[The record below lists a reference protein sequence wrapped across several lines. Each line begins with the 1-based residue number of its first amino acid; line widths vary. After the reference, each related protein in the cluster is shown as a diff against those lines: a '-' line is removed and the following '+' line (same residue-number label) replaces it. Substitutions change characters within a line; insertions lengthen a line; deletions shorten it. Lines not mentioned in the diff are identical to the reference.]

1 MSDPFSFDDDIPAA
15 PADPHLLEA
24 LEQEAPILVR
34 MRKFATTLREV
45 DWFAHL
51 GERPAP
57 IVREISASYLER
69 LGFPDAELAILP
81 DWEDAAA
88 AAETLDW
95 ASPAW
100 DAEELARA
108 DLTARALEVMS
119 EEALEV
125 GLTLVAQHAGDAAKA
140 AMESEAALWDMEE
153 EGPRQLAVGAAA
165 QTANSAALL
174 LVAAVADPDL
184 DGPDHLFTWKLRLFQ
199 AGRWPVA
206 LVGGSFNLF

>member
-1 MSDPFSFDDDIPAA
+1 MTPFDDDETDGLEGIDPA
-15 PADPHLLEA
+15 LMQSLEM
-24 LEQEAPILVR
+24 ETPILMR
-34 MRKFATTLREV
+34 LRKFASTLGEV
-45 DWFAHL
+45 NWFAHL

-57 IVREISASYLER
+57 IVGEASSFYLDR

-81 DWEDAAA
+81 TWEDAAD

-100 DAEELARA
+100 EAEELARA
-108 DLTARALEVMS
+108 DLTAKALSVLS

-125 GLTLVAQHAGDAAKA
+125 GLKMVAQSAGDAAKM
-140 AMESEAALWDMEE
+140 AMEEQASLWDMDEA
-153 EGPRQLAVGAAA
+153 GPRDLAVGAAA
-165 QTANSAALL
+165 QASHSAALL
-174 LVAAVADPDL
+174 LAAAVADPDL

-206 LVGGSFNLF
+206 LVGGSFSVF